1 MQIVP
6 YKSEHKKF
14 FTEINARWIEKYFEI
29 EPYDFEQF
37 DRSKEIFID
46 EDGYIFIGIIEEKP
60 MASFALLKLEDGIFE
75 LSKMAVSIEYL
86 GQGYGNQLMKF
97 CIDFAQKNRFL
108 EIILYTHTKL
118 ESAVHLYRKFGFK
131 ELKLEPNAPYKRAN
145 LKLGISFI

>member
-86 GQGYGNQLMKF
+86 GQGYGNQL
-97 CIDFAQKNRFL
+97 IASLSLKNVQCCKSVTTDLNFVDWRYIVVL
-108 EIILYTHTKL
+108 L
-118 ESAVHLYRKFGFK
+118 A
-131 ELKLEPNAPYKRAN
+131 
-145 LKLGISFI
+145 